1 MSNSAVKVDKSQLEK
16 AMTVAQT
23 QQESK
28 IFEMN
33 HEPVDFGK
41 ADSLRY
47 NILSWVLNEQYDRAI
62 QELRNFASQ
71 DSDYPNFK
79 EKVERLALHSVD
91 LVYAIK
97 AKRNFP
103 GLSSLTRAKQ
113 QELREKFK
121 VHFKELQAVMKRI
134 EKIQVDLRI
143 EDARSTIYIIRALW
157 LAGAA
162 ISLLAF
168 IKEVVGGLALTS
180 SVVMSD
186 LLNQAVEAIFT
197 IIGF

>member
-1 MSNSAVKVDKSQLEK
+1 MSGSAAKVDKNQIENV
-16 AMTVAQT
+16 MTVAQT

-28 IFEMN
+28 IFEMSR
-33 HEPVDFGK
+33 EPLDFGK

-47 NILSWVLNEQYDRAI
+47 NILSWVLDEKYDRAI
-62 QELRNFASQ
+62 QELRNFIDH
-71 DSDYPNFK
+71 DSEFPNFK
-79 EKVERLALHSVD
+79 TKVERLSLHAID

-121 VHFKELQAVMKRI
+121 FHFKELQEVMKRV

-143 EDARSTIYIIRALW
+143 EDARSTIYIIRALL

-162 ISLLAF
+162 LLLLAF
-168 IKEVVGGLALTS
+168 IIDIVNGLAATS
-180 SVVMSD
+180 TVVAED
-186 LLNQAVEAIFT
+186 LLDQIVELIF
-197 IIGF
+197 GQLGM

>member
-1 MSNSAVKVDKSQLEK
+1 MASSAIKVDKAQLEQVL
-16 AMTVAQT
+16 AVAQT
-23 QQESK
+23 KEESK
-28 IFEMN
+28 IFEMG

-47 NILSWVLNEQYDRAI
+47 NILNWVLDEKYDRAI
-62 QELRNFASQ
+62 QELKDFSQ
-71 DSDYPNFK
+71 RDSDYPNFRA
-79 EKVERLALHSVD
+79 KVERFASHSVD

-121 VHFKELQAVMKRI
+121 EHFTELQMVLKRI

-157 LAGAA
+157 VASAA
-162 ISLLAF
+162 IALLAF
-168 IKEVVGGLALTS
+168 IMEIVNGLALTS
-180 SVVMSD
+180 TVVFED
-186 LLNQAVEAIFT
+186 IINKTVELIFQLL
-197 IIGF
+197 GL

>member
-1 MSNSAVKVDKSQLEK
+1 MSGSAVKVDKNQIEK

-28 IFEMN
+28 IFEMSR
-33 HEPVDFGK
+33 EPMDFGK

-47 NILSWVLNEQYDRAI
+47 NILSWVLDEKYDRAI
-62 QELRNFASQ
+62 QELRNFIDH
-71 DSDYPNFK
+71 DSEFPNFK
-79 EKVERLALHSVD
+79 EKVERLALHAID

-121 VHFKELQAVMKRI
+121 FHFKELQEVMKRI

-143 EDARSTIYIIRALW
+143 EDARSTIYIIRALL

-162 ISLLAF
+162 LLLLSF
-168 IKEVVGGLALTS
+168 IIDIVNGLAATS
-180 SVVMSD
+180 TVVAED
-186 LLNQAVEAIFT
+186 LLDQVVELIFSQL
-197 IIGF
+197 GM